1 MAKTGMTQES
11 HGQGVCVEVNNIGS
25 QDTGKSIPMTELG
38 SMSTPGCTERE
49 EEAALLA
56 PVWHW
61 IYSPPPR
68 HHTTEGRGAA
78 PEEVGAAQMGMMLG
92 GPRSTA
98 APDKLSSSLCTTR
111 LLQVLLRDAGS
122 L

>member
-11 HGQGVCVEVNNIGS
+11 HGQGVCAEVNNIGS

-61 IYSPPPR
+61 IYPLPKTP
-68 HHTTEGRGAA
+68 HDGRKGRC
-78 PEEVGAAQMGMMLG
+78 PG
-92 GPRSTA
+92 GSGC
-98 APDKLSSSLCTTR
+98 CTDGN
-111 LLQVLLRDAGS
+111 DAGWPQIHCS
-122 L
+122 S